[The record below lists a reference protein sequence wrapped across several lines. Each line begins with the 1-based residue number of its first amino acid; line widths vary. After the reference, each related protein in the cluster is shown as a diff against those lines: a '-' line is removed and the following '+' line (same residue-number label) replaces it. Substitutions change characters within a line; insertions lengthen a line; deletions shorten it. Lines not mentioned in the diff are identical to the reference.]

1 VDEEKLKSYKLK
13 KLKSEFEY
21 LRTVLE
27 ECQYIYELSLEKFY
41 QDFTEPLSDEKV
53 QKVKKEDKEQN
64 KKPKEKELNKLY
76 HRIANKTHPD
86 KLLNEDITDDK
97 RKQLES
103 FYKKASVA
111 SEKNNYDELVD
122 IAVKLGFDDVY
133 DSEYFLQKS
142 VEKLSDKI
150 KHLQTTYA
158 WIWYHANDETRSNIK
173 GQIIDAYK

>member
-1 VDEEKLKSYKLK
+1 MVNRRQRALDRPVK
-13 KLKSEFEY
+13 KLETMRLNNNIPLMESSKEEEYNFIESEP
-21 LRTVLE
+21 
-27 ECQYIYELSLEKFY
+27 I
-41 QDFTEPLSDEKV
+41 
-53 QKVKKEDKEQN
+53 
-64 KKPKEKELNKLY
+64 
-76 HRIANKTHPD
+76 
-86 KLLNEDITDDK
+86 
-97 RKQLES
+97 
-103 FYKKASVA
+103 
-111 SEKNNYDELVD
+111 DELVD